1 MQITDESC
9 QCDLKIS
16 CEIELYYSLTKPKK
30 QSCASIAIILLTNSE
45 QRRCFAAISL
55 KYPHGPA
62 FVIKTLKKNV
72 TLDVFRNGVMS
83 LLCFK
88 E

>member
-1 MQITDESC
+1 MEPIVRPS
-9 QCDLKIS
+9 
-16 CEIELYYSLTKPKK
+16 PKSK
-30 QSCASIAIILLTNSE
+30 VGASIAIILLTNSE
-45 QRRCFAAISL
+45 KRRCFSEVAL

-62 FVIKTLKKNV
+62 FVIKTFKKNV
-72 TLDVFRNGVMS
+72 TLDVFRNDVMS

>member
-1 MQITDESC
+1 MF
-9 QCDLKIS
+9 
-16 CEIELYYSLTKPKK
+16 
-30 QSCASIAIILLTNSE
+30 SE
-45 QRRCFAAISL
+45 MPL

-62 FVIKTLKKNV
+62 FVIKTFKKNI

-88 E
+88 EWKHFKTNKLILPNDHLIAMINYNR

>member
-1 MQITDESC
+1 M
-9 QCDLKIS
+9 
-16 CEIELYYSLTKPKK
+16 P
-30 QSCASIAIILLTNSE
+30 
-45 QRRCFAAISL
+45 L

-62 FVIKTLKKNV
+62 FVMKTFKKNI

-88 E
+88 EWKHFKTNKLILPNDRLIAMINNNM

>member
-1 MQITDESC
+1 MNREGAF
-9 QCDLKIS
+9 L
-16 CEIELYYSLTKPKK
+16 EL
-30 QSCASIAIILLTNSE
+30 A
-45 QRRCFAAISL
+45 L

-62 FVIKTLKKNV
+62 FVIKALKKNV